1 MDTVRF
7 DPGDPRLSGLR
18 RLTAFETVRAR
29 IVLATHLNLL
39 HPLEMLPSA
48 AALAEAFGVSE
59 VTVKRALVS
68 LARDGVV
75 ERLRGRAGGT
85 RIAADPLLPS
95 VVGTADSFYDY
106 TEEVLT
112 LIDQRSVLE
121 CGLTFVAAGRLTPQ
135 HCDELADLVEA
146 MQTTDSW
153 ADFHRLDATFHRAV
167 VRTADVPGAIALHE
181 RILAQLYQFFLPYDL
196 SSLRESNE
204 EHRALVV
211 GLRAGD
217 AELAARLARE
227 HVDCL
232 RTSMFIGLG
241 RAAD

>member
-1 MDTVRF
+1 MDTVTF
-7 DPGDPRLSGLR
+7 DPGDPRLSRLK

-39 HPLEMLPSA
+39 RPREMLPPA
-48 AALAEAFGVSE
+48 AVLAEAFGVSE

-68 LARDGVV
+68 LAGDGVV

-85 RIAADPLLPS
+85 RIAAEPLLPS

-121 CGLTFVAAGRLTPQ
+121 CGLTFVAAGRITEQQCGELT
-135 HCDELADLVEA
+135 ALVEA
-146 MQTTDSW
+146 MQSTDSW
-153 ADFHRLDATFHRAV
+153 ADYHRLDATFHRSV
-167 VRTADVPGAIALHE
+167 VGAAEVPGAVALHE
-181 RILAQLYQFFLPYDL
+181 RILERLYQFFLPYDV
-196 SSLRESNE
+196 SYLRESNE
-204 EHRALVV
+204 GHRALVV
-211 GLRAGD
+211 ALRAGD
-217 AELAARLARE
+217 AALAARLARA

>member
-1 MDTVRF
+1 MNTAAF
-7 DPGDPRLSGLR
+7 DPGDPRLSRLR

-39 HPLEMLPSA
+39 RPQEMLPPA
-48 AALAEAFGVSE
+48 TALAEAFGVSE

-68 LARDGVV
+68 LAEDGVV

-85 RIAADPLLPS
+85 RIAAQPLLPS
-95 VVGTADSFYDY
+95 VVGRAESFYDY
-106 TEEVLT
+106 TEEILT

-121 CGLTFVAAGRLTPQ
+121 CGLTFVTAGRITPRE
-135 HCDELADLVEA
+135 CDELTSLVDA

-153 ADFHRLDATFHRAV
+153 ADYHRIDATFHRAV
-167 VRTADVPGAIALHE
+167 VGAAQVPGALALHQ
-181 RILAQLYQFFLPYDL
+181 RIIDELYRFFLPYDL
-196 SSLRESNE
+196 SYLRESNE
-204 EHRALVV
+204 EHRALVAA
-211 GLRAGD
+211 LRAGEV
-217 AELAARLARE
+217 ELAARLARQ

-241 RAAD
+241 RGIE